1 MDFGTVL
8 TVLATGLVTLGG
20 VALTQ
25 VFTSRRERLARDAD
39 RLDARS
45 AVAQDA
51 AREVAKLFHDEA
63 VIARKAAERHEDIDD
78 DREQWQGYWY
88 ADAEPRLVL
97 AIEAIPVAAARE
109 QLLVVCDA
117 LGDWMYAQ
125 HRKRPRLY
133 AVVDLA
139 DVGRGIAAAYMRGES
154 PNSEQVASL
163 AATREV
169 LAAVASHREE
179 QQQGPPEL

>member
-1 MDFGTVL
+1 VL

-45 AVAQDA
+45 AVAREA

-63 VIARKAAERHEDIDD
+63 VISRKAVDWHEDVDD
-78 DREQWQGYWY
+78 DREQWQGHWY
-88 ADAEPRLVL
+88 ADAEPRP
-97 AIEAIPVAAARE
+97 IPVPAARE
-109 QLLVVCDA
+109 QLLAVCDA
-117 LGDWMYAQ
+117 LGDWTYAQ
-125 HRKRPRLY
+125 FKKTPRLY

-139 DVGRGIAAAYMRGES
+139 DLGRGIAAAYMRGES
-154 PNSEQVASL
+154 PNSDQIASL
-163 AATREV
+163 ATMREV
-169 LAAVASHREE
+169 LEAVATHREE
-179 QQQGPPEL
+179 QRQTSV